1 MRIVSDL
8 RLLLGCLPLLGIFA
22 CDEDASSPPAEDEPE
37 VVLLDPTKH
46 LVRASV
52 ALRGTTPSL
61 AELEQVRQDPSQ
73 LSVIVDGY
81 LESPEFGRTMRDLH
95 SQTLQLRTDWLF
107 YPAGFVPSG
116 TLAEED
122 SVSINTSVMEAPL
135 HLIEKVIME
144 DRPYTDIV
152 TAPYAMANSVSA
164 QVWGLGYDPNGPEW
178 QPTAYEDGRGNAGIL
193 TDSWLYVRYQ
203 STPSNANRA
212 RANAV
217 SRSLLCYDFLSRDV
231 TLDTDVD
238 TSDPNAVQAA
248 VIENAACASCHQA
261 LDPLASFFK
270 DMFPIIVPTEESYP
284 VESMFYPGVFE
295 EILEID
301 MRPPSYFGRQG
312 ESLEDLGR
320 LITEDSRFSACT
332 AKRFYAY
339 FNQLGLDQVPFE
351 RAAELQAAFIDSNYD
366 AKTLAKQ
373 IVLSEDFAISHSPD
387 AALAEQLNGM
397 RHMRPDELATFIE
410 TKTGFVWK
418 TELGPFTEGL
428 IKTVELPRDS
438 LLGYRVI
445 GGGTDGQFV
454 LFETYTDTAA
464 SSLFSRAFAE
474 EAATHVVLTDF
485 ALPANKRKLL
495 RLVELNTKD
504 EATLRKQFVLLI
516 GELHAELVTP
526 DSEAASMLL
535 ELFQASM
542 DSQGDPGRAYATV
555 LTAMLQDIAVTYH

>member
-1 MRIVSDL
+1 MRIVSNL
-8 RLLLGCLPLLGIFA
+8 RLLLGCLPLLGVLA
-22 CDEDASSPPAEDEPE
+22 CEEVDSSPPAEDEPE

-52 ALRGTTPSL
+52 ALRGTTPSI
-61 AELEQVRQDPSQ
+61 AELERVQQDPKQ
-73 LSVIVDGY
+73 LEVIVDSY
-81 LESPEFGRTMRDLH
+81 LESPEFGRTMRDMH
-95 SQTLQLRTDWLF
+95 SQTLQLRPDWLF
-107 YPAGFVPSG
+107 YPAGFTPSG
-116 TLAEED
+116 VLAEED
-122 SVSINTSVMEAPL
+122 TVSINTSVMEAPL

-152 TAPYAMANSVSA
+152 TAPFAMANSISA
-164 QVWGLGYDPNGPEW
+164 KVWGLPYDPNGPDW
-178 QPTAYEDGRGNAGIL
+178 QETAYEDGRGNAGIL

-231 TLDTDVD
+231 NLDTDVD
-238 TSDPNAVQAA
+238 TADPNAVQAA
-248 VIENAACASCHQA
+248 VVENAACASCHQA

-270 DMFPIIVPTEESYP
+270 DFFPIIVPTEESFP
-284 VESMFYPGVFE
+284 VENMFFPGVFE
-295 EILEID
+295 EILAID

-312 ESLEDLGR
+312 ESLEDLGQ
-320 LITEDSRFSACT
+320 LIAEDSRFSACA

-339 FNQLGLDQVPFE
+339 FNQKGLDQVPFE

-373 IVLSEDFAISHSPD
+373 IVLAPDFASFYSPD
-387 AALAEQLNGM
+387 AEVAEQLNGL
-397 RHMRPDELATFIE
+397 RRSRPDELASFIE
-410 TKTGFVWK
+410 AKTGFVWK
-418 TELGPFTEGL
+418 TELGPYTDGL

-454 LFETYTDTAA
+454 LFDTYTDTAA
-464 SSLFSRAFAE
+464 SSLFTRAFAE

-485 ALPANKRKLL
+485 ALPAKERKLL
-495 RLVELNTKD
+495 RLVEPSTKD

-516 GELHAELVTP
+516 GELHSELVTP

-542 DSQGDPGRAYATV
+542 DSQGDPLRAHATV